1 MMMMSSL
8 VVVVVVVVVVVYLSK
23 YTSPLSSVFYVVRLL
38 L

>member
-8 VVVVVVVVVVVYLSK
+8 VVVVVVMVVEYLSK
-23 YTSPLSSVFYVVRLL
+23 YTSPLSSSVFYVVRLL